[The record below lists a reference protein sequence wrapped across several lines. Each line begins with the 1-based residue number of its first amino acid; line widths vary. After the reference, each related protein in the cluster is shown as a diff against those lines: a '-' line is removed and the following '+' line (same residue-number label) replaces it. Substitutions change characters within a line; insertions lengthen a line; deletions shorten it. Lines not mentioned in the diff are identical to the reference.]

1 LSDDE
6 RDRRAD
12 AGSSGPSPG
21 AGNSGAGWPSA
32 GAVLGG
38 AGAVQGGA
46 GPLPRD
52 AGAGTAPPAVSAP
65 RAAVVSGGGSGIG
78 REIALELARRGF
90 ALALLGRRLAPLEAT
105 LAAAGQPAG
114 DGGGLALACDVRDP
128 AAVAG
133 AAAAV
138 EARWGAAEVVVPA
151 AGTAHIR
158 PFAELSPAEFAATVD
173 TNLTGAFLL
182 LRALLPAMRRRGHG
196 WIFAVLSVAARRAF
210 PEWAAYCASKWGL
223 AGLLAALREEL
234 AGSGVRVTA
243 IYPGATD
250 TPIWEGI
257 PGSWNRTLMVPPAE
271 VARALGCALDADP
284 RALYEEI
291 HLGPAGGAL

>member
-1 LSDDE
+1 
-6 RDRRAD
+6 
-12 AGSSGPSPG
+12 
-21 AGNSGAGWPSA
+21 
-32 GAVLGG
+32 
-38 AGAVQGGA
+38 
-46 GPLPRD
+46 
-52 AGAGTAPPAVSAP
+52 
-65 RAAVVSGGGSGIG
+65 VVSGGGSGIG

-90 ALALLGRRLAPLEAT
+90 ALALVGRRLAPLEAT
-105 LAAAGQPAG
+105 LEAAGQPVAA
-114 DGGGLALACDVRDP
+114 GGLALACDVRDA
-128 AAVAG
+128 AAVAD

-182 LRALLPAMRRRGHG
+182 LHALLPAMRRRGRG

-210 PEWAAYCASKWGL
+210 PGWAAYCASKWGL
-223 AGLLAALREEL
+223 DGLVAALRQEL
-234 AGSGVRVTA
+234 AGSGVRLTA

-250 TPIWEGI
+250 TPIWEGA
-257 PGSWNRTLMVPPAE
+257 PGTWDRGAMMPAAE
-271 VARALGCALDADP
+271 VARVLGCALDADP
-284 RALYEEI
+284 RALLEEI

>member
-1 LSDDE
+1 VSDDE
-6 RDRRAD
+6 LRSRERRGNGQ
-12 AGSSGPSPG
+12 AGAGAAGEGQPG
-21 AGNSGAGWPSA
+21 AGAAGEA
-32 GAVLGG
+32 QAG
-38 AGAVQGGA
+38 AGAAGEGQAGSTAAGA
-46 GPLPRD
+46 GPRP
-52 AGAGTAPPAVSAP
+52 G
-65 RAAVVSGGGSGIG
+65 AAVVSGGGSGIG

-90 ALALLGRRLAPLEAT
+90 ALALLGRRLAPLAAT
-105 LAAAGQPAG
+105 LEAAGQGGP
-114 DGGGLALACDVRDP
+114 GGGLALACDVRDT

-158 PFAELSPAEFAATVD
+158 PFEELSPAEFAATVD

-182 LRALLPAMRRRGHG
+182 LRALLPAMRRRGRG
-196 WIFAVLSVAARRAF
+196 WIFAVLSVAAGRAF
-210 PEWAAYCASKWGL
+210 PGWAAYCASKWGL
-223 AGLLAALREEL
+223 DGLVAALRQEL
-234 AGSGVRVTA
+234 AGSGVRLTA

-250 TPIWEGI
+250 TPIWEGA
-257 PGSWNRTLMVPPAE
+257 PGTWDRGAMMPATE

>member
-1 LSDDE
+1 MSDDE
-6 RDRRAD
+6 RRPGMR
-12 AGSSGPSPG
+12 PG
-21 AGNSGAGWPSA
+21 AGRGRPEEPGAHPG
-32 GAVLGG
+32 
-38 AGAVQGGA
+38 
-46 GPLPRD
+46 
-52 AGAGTAPPAVSAP
+52 P

-105 LAAAGQPAG
+105 LAEAGQAAPAA
-114 DGGGLALACDVRDP
+114 GGLALACDVRDA
-128 AAVAG
+128 AAVAA

-138 EARWGAAEVVVPA
+138 EERWGAAEVVVPA
-151 AGTAHIR
+151 AGTALIR
-158 PFAELSPAEFAATVD
+158 PFQELSPADFAATVD

-210 PEWAAYCASKWGL
+210 PGWAAYCASKWGL
-223 AGLLAALREEL
+223 DGLLAALRAEL
-234 AGSGVRVTA
+234 AGSGVRVTG

-250 TPIWEGI
+250 TPIWEGA
-257 PGSWNRTLMVPPAE
+257 PGTWDRGAMMPAAE